1 MSDISVFLVGG
12 ARPNFVKVAA
22 VYKAITANPKFR
34 TTLIHTGQHYD
45 ERLSEVF
52 FRDLDLPQPDIRLE
66 VGSESQGVQTAR
78 ILERFEKIVVEGK
91 PDLVIVVGDVN
102 STLAC
107 ALAAVKVV
115 YPSGRRPK
123 VAHVEAGLRSFDRTM
138 PEEINR
144 VLTDCI
150 SDFLFTTEESA
161 GMHLVREGVPADRVF
176 FVGNVMIDTLLEQTQ
191 RATALRTWEAAGVK
205 DHEYAVLTLHRPSNV
220 DDPRTLTNLIETL
233 CEVGRKIPMIFPAHP
248 RTALRLRDLKL
259 EAVISGNGGLQLM
272 PPMGYIEFLSL
283 MSHAR
288 VVLTDSGGIQEE
300 TTIFGI
306 PCLTLRENTE
316 RPVTVTHGSN
326 TLVGTNS
333 EMILE
338 AVTRILAG
346 EVKLATVPDLWDGKA
361 AQRIVQVLERY
372 F

>member
-1 MSDISVFLVGG
+1 MSSISVFLVGG
-12 ARPNFVKVAA
+12 TRPNFMKVAA
-22 VYKAITANPKFR
+22 VYRAMAARPKFSV
-34 TTLIHTGQHYD
+34 TLIHTGQHYD
-45 ERLSEVF
+45 QRLSDIF

-66 VGSESQGVQTAR
+66 VGSESHGVQTAR
-78 ILERFEKIVVEGK
+78 ILERFEKTVVEGE

-102 STLAC
+102 STIAC
-107 ALAAVKVV
+107 ALAAVKIV

-144 VLTDCI
+144 VLTDSI

-161 GMHLVREGVPADRVF
+161 GINLAREGVPADRVF
-176 FVGNVMIDTLLEQTQ
+176 FVGNVMIDTLLEQAQ
-191 RATALRTWEAAGVK
+191 RAVALRTWEAFGVK
-205 DHEYAVLTLHRPSNV
+205 DHGYAVLTLHRPSNV

-233 CEVGRKIPMIFPAHP
+233 REVGRQIPVIFPAHP
-248 RTALRLRDLKL
+248 RTILRLRDLQL
-259 EAVISGNGGLQLM
+259 EAAISQNGGLRFT

-300 TTIFGI
+300 TTILGI

-316 RPVTVTHGSN
+316 RPVTITHGSN

-333 EMILE
+333 QRILE

-346 EVKLATVPDLWDGKA
+346 EVKLATAPDLWDGKA
-361 AQRIVQVLERY
+361 AQRIAQVLERY